1 VVSIVALLAQGPVV
15 CTAESSTVRW
25 SPPPERGRGGVFGCF
40 RAPPCAG
47 PARQAT
53 IGPAGV
59 RERGVDPAL
68 IERFSPPATLSGM
81 HIDTITSPELEWQQ
95 EALCAQTG
103 ADFFFP
109 EPGSSVREAKRIC
122 GMCPI
127 RAACLAYALDND
139 ERFGVWGGLSE
150 KERLELRRVAR

>member
-1 VVSIVALLAQGPVV
+1 M
-15 CTAESSTVRW
+15 
-25 SPPPERGRGGVFGCF
+25 
-40 RAPPCAG
+40 
-47 PARQAT
+47 
-53 IGPAGV
+53 
-59 RERGVDPAL
+59 
-68 IERFSPPATLSGM
+68 IERFSPPATLPVM
-81 HIDTITSPELEWQQ
+81 HIDTITSPELDWQH

-127 RAACLAYALDND
+127 RAACLEYALDND

-150 KERLELRRVAR
+150 KERLDLRRVSR

>member
-1 VVSIVALLAQGPVV
+1 MVL
-15 CTAESSTVRW
+15 TR
-25 SPPPERGRGGVFGCF
+25 F
-40 RAPPCAG
+40 RARRRASPRTEGDHRPGAL
-47 PARQAT
+47 R
-53 IGPAGV
+53 
-59 RERGVDPAL
+59 RGVDRAL
-68 IERFSPPATLSGM
+68 IERFSPTGTILRM
-81 HIDTITSPELEWQQ
+81 LIDTITTITSPDLDWQQ

-127 RAACLAYALDND
+127 RSACLEWALDND

-150 KERLELRRVAR
+150 KERLELRRASR